1 MNNDKVVLKNGTEI
15 ILESSQG
22 IGALH
27 TCVESKDAA
36 LLLWKALTED
46 NLKQVT
52 VKNSSDLVVGN
63 YSDMVLDHIE
73 ARDNSDATVQLMISL
88 RSKTTEEILT
98 ERIAMLEEGQQTQ
111 DAAIDDLAG
120 AVSDIAEGGV
130 Q

>member
-27 TCVESKDAA
+27 TRVESKDAA

-52 VKNSSDLVVGN
+52 VKNSSDLVVGT
-63 YSDMVLDHIE
+63 YSGMVLDHIE
-73 ARDNSDATVQLMISL
+73 ARDNSDATVQFTISL
-88 RSKTTEEILT
+88 RSKTVEELFAD
-98 ERIAMLEEGQQTQ
+98 RIGALESGQQTQ
-111 DAAIDDLAG
+111 DEAIGDLG
-120 AVSDIAEGGV
+120 QAVSDIAEGGA